1 LAADTL
7 SQFEMV
13 LATLKVLLAS
23 LSVIFLFGFFI
34 QWKFSKYR
42 LPVIAF
48 YTKKRFVKHNI
59 VLGTGV
65 VALSLAYIADFLYG
79 SAGPEKLGQAATS
92 GKIIVSLLETLGL
105 VCIGYSYYKLMR
117 LQIPT

>member
-1 LAADTL
+1 MTADSLTQL
-7 SQFEMV
+7 DMV
-13 LATLKVLLAS
+13 LSTLKVLLAS

-48 YTKKRFVKHNI
+48 YTKKRFVKHNV

-65 VALSLAYIADFLYG
+65 VALSLAYIVDFLHG
-79 SAGPEKLGQAATS
+79 GIAGGDASQTAMS
-92 GKIIVSLLETLGL
+92 GKVIVGLLEAIGL